1 MGLPLFCFILVSVLA
16 AVLAA
21 HLIFF
26 GTLGLIIYQSNYP
39 FVILER
45 VISASVQR
53 VVRESLDSERPE
65 LVLPNP
71 PEGSSGSRF
80 LVVSWTLIGAI
91 ILVGLVFRC
100 CVNSWIPRSVSWDRI
115 TERPR
120 SPAPELAVVARQ
132 QLAEVRLRRHH
143 AVRSIG
149 SS

>member
-16 AVLAA
+16 ANLM
-21 HLIFF
+21 IFF
-26 GTLGLIIYQSNYP
+26 GASGLTIYQSSYP

-45 VISASVQR
+45 VISDSVQR

-71 PEGSSGSRF
+71 PQGSSWSRF
-80 LVVSWTLIGAI
+80 LVVSGTLIGAI
-91 ILVGLVFRC
+91 ILAVLGFRC

-115 TERPR
+115 PESPG
-120 SPAPELAVVARQ
+120 SPAPELSAVARQ

-149 SS
+149 SN